1 MRIYAI
7 DVVIISTTIVDK
19 RVLTYAGVRNCL
31 RRVII
36 SQVDIPCTSSRAE
49 CDRFSVPRRCSAR
62 CSIVAPSELLSRTRY
77 VLGCDDSKALKGLLC
92 GIAMAKARAHY
103 SVRCRVCPRC
113 DGEPGRI
120 AVDIISTL
128 SLVPVRREKGVSH

>member
-1 MRIYAI
+1 
-7 DVVIISTTIVDK
+7 
-19 RVLTYAGVRNCL
+19 
-31 RRVII
+31 
-36 SQVDIPCTSSRAE
+36 
-49 CDRFSVPRRCSAR
+49 
-62 CSIVAPSELLSRTRY
+62 
-77 VLGCDDSKALKGLLC
+77 
-92 GIAMAKARAHY
+92 MAKARAHY